1 MADPRRVRRL
11 EAAILQTVAPLV
23 SHGLSD
29 PRLSLVTV
37 TRIRLSRD
45 LSVARVNWS
54 VLGEDAD
61 RSRAAHAL
69 EHARGTLTK
78 AVAQRLQTRVTPRL
92 EFHFDPSLEKA
103 QRVNEVLDQ
112 LARERAEREGLP
124 EDEAGDE
131 EE

>member
-1 MADPRRVRRL
+1 MADPRRIRRL

-23 SHGLSD
+23 STGLAD

-54 VLGEDAD
+54 VLGEAAD

-69 EHARGTLTK
+69 EHARGALTK

-103 QRVNEVLDQ
+103 QRINEVLAQ
-112 LARERAEREGLP
+112 LERERAEREGP
-124 EDEAGDE
+124 PADEAADE